1 MKKEIILSLLTATIL
16 SSCAS
21 EQEDDVFIPRI
32 IVEGW
37 IDEGSPATVILTQM
51 LPYNDNSESG
61 PLDMNDIPIRWATV
75 SISDG
80 ERSEMLVGR
89 IDTDYTPPYI
99 YSGSGIRG
107 EAGKEYTLTVKYSGR
122 LLKAVT
128 TVPETVPIDSYE
140 VSQSPSC
147 DTLYS
152 IRIHFKDNPE
162 QKNYYKVFTKVKNTD
177 KRYFAAFMGDLSDEV
192 ISTDAYMTVNRA
204 FRHTRLYQHTP
215 YFKIDDT
222 VYVKFTQLPV
232 EGFEF
237 WSSYENEVTNGSN
250 ILFPSMD
257 NLKTNIS
264 GGGRGIWC
272 GYGADIQEIIIGDEI
287 K

>member
-1 MKKEIILSLLTATIL
+1 MSAVCMIALQ
-16 SSCAS
+16 SCNI
-21 EQEDDVFIPRI
+21 EWDVDNVFMPQI

-37 IDEGSPATVILTQM
+37 IDDGKPATVILTQM
-51 LPYNDNSESG
+51 LQYDNDSQSG
-61 PLDMNDIPIRWATV
+61 PLDMSEIPIRWATV
-75 SISDG
+75 SLSDG
-80 ERSEMLVGR
+80 ERSEMLIGQ
-89 IDTDYTPPYI
+89 IDTNYTPPYI
-99 YSGSGIRG
+99 YSGSLIRG
-107 EAGKEYTLTVKYSGR
+107 EPGKTYTLTVKYSGR
-122 LLKAVT
+122 TLTSST
-128 TVPETVPIDSYE
+128 TIPEPVPVSRYE
-140 VSQSPSC
+140 VSPSPTC

-152 IRIHFKDNPE
+152 IKIFFRDDPE

-237 WSSYENEVTNGSN
+237 WSSYENEIINGKN
-250 ILFPSMD
+250 PIFPSST
-257 NLKTNIS
+257 NLSTNIQ
-264 GGGRGIWC
+264 GGKGIWC
-272 GYGADIQEIIIGDEI
+272 GYGKVIRRVTIADSIR
-287 K
+287 